1 MSIKK
6 QNNNK
11 SNWAKI
17 LLIAFIVINAFL
29 GYKIISLENKY
40 TEIYKEVIESRIAN
54 EKVLAM
60 LKEVRDKQE
69 QQSEDIQRAMNV
81 AHRKKISQQNVMQLK
96 SSGMN
101 IYTDLGYCSELSV
114 DEINK
119 IIDYYEQHASHGT
132 AFAGHGEAFIKAAE
146 ITGLNPIYIF
156 AHAACESDFGQSY
169 YGQVHHN
176 YFGINAVD
184 SNPDLAYVMGD
195 GVDAGIIAGA
205 MWIKENYYDDGLTT
219 LKSMHDAGY
228 ASSESW
234 ADTIASIANSS
245 IAVL

>member
-1 MSIKK
+1 MLEKEKIERGVGMSIKK

-11 SNWAKI
+11 SNLAKI
-17 LLIAFIVINAFL
+17 LLIAFLVINAFL

-40 TEIYKEVIESRIAN
+40 TEIYKEVIESRMAN

-81 AHRKKISQQNVMQLK
+81 AYRKKISKQNVIQLK

-119 IIDYYEQHASHGT
+119 IIDYYHHVSLSPEQ
-132 AFAGHGEAFIKAAE
+132 IR
-146 ITGLNPIYIF
+146 
-156 AHAACESDFGQSY
+156 
-169 YGQVHHN
+169 
-176 YFGINAVD
+176 
-184 SNPDLAYVMGD
+184 
-195 GVDAGIIAGA
+195 
-205 MWIKENYYDDGLTT
+205 
-219 LKSMHDAGY
+219 
-228 ASSESW
+228 
-234 ADTIASIANSS
+234 ASIAHLSWNNQMKQ
-245 IAVL
+245 VLNETCNPNLRIPYR